1 MPVLR
6 LSLWSLADGDVTID
20 ELRAQ
25 EPPPTPGAMFE
36 TWFSDEATE
45 RWGSIAIFP
54 DADSA
59 GGPASDLLRELLQK
73 EPDVVELFDVESDS

>member
-1 MPVLR
+1 VILR

-20 ELRAQ
+20 ELRGQ
-25 EPPPTPGAMFE
+25 HPPPTPGATFE
-36 TWFSDEATE
+36 TWFSDEATD

-59 GGPASDLLRELLQK
+59 GAPTPDLLRALLQK
-73 EPDVVELFDVESDS
+73 EPDVVELFDVESES